1 MSKDIVSRTTE
12 LIANFTRKIGN
23 KITGLFS
30 RFSGKKIT
38 VETEVK
44 GAEKVEGVKRDVES
58 LPKAK
63 TLEVKVEPSGD
74 LSALEISGKDLEKN
88 ISVKSEVT
96 GLDQVRQLNQDIN
109 TLPKTITVA
118 PPPVSQWTRMKGVF
132 ADVRA
137 GINDISGGMKNLAAD
152 FMSKGGG
159 VLILYEGIKSLI
171 KIGQHFYNSWIDG
184 MKEAAA
190 MSEQNAS
197 SIREAAQANGPEKGL
212 LPVI

>member
-1 MSKDIVSRTTE
+1 MSKNDATLKDGWIQKIKGHILQHLVDI
-12 LIANFTRKIGN
+12 LPNAWRK
-23 KITGLFS
+23 KL
-30 RFSGKKIT
+30 T
-38 VETEVK
+38 VQAEVQ
-44 GAEKVEGVKRDVES
+44 GIEKVEQANQKIES
-58 LPKAK
+58 LPKTK
-63 TLEVKVEPSGD
+63 TVEIKVEPSGD

-159 VLILYEGIKSLI
+159 VLILYEGTKSLI
-171 KIGQHFYNSWIDG
+171 KIGQHFYNTWIDG
-184 MKEAAA
+184 MKETAA
-190 MSEQNAS
+190 MSEQNAAG
-197 SIREAAQANGPEKGL
+197 IREAAQANGPEKSL
-212 LPVI
+212 LSVI

>member
-1 MSKDIVSRTTE
+1 MSQ
-12 LIANFTRKIGN
+12 LIAGI
-23 KITGLFS
+23 
-30 RFSGKKIT
+30 FSGFRSKKIT

-44 GAEKVEGVKRDVES
+44 GTEKVEDIKRNVES

-74 LSALEISGKDLEKN
+74 LSALEISGKDLEKT
-88 ISVKSEVT
+88 ISVKSEVS

-118 PPPVSQWTRMKGVF
+118 PPPVSQLTRMKGVF
-132 ADVRA
+132 AGVRA
-137 GINDISGGMKNLAAD
+137 GINDISGGMKNLAAN

-171 KIGQHFYNSWIDG
+171 NIGKHFYGEWIDG

-190 MSEQNAS
+190 ISEQNA
-197 SIREAAQANGPEKGL
+197 EC
-212 LPVI
+212 